1 MFINLVGQPPWTL
14 RDNKPLKHSRGGGRA
29 ESFLGRWG
37 WRDVKLVTWKAEAF
51 QKRSGQ
57 PVVGVEFFPS
67 LAPFRKEEKTAN
79 TDPSIHSNL
88 SL

>member
-1 MFINLVGQPPWTL
+1 M
-14 RDNKPLKHSRGGGRA
+14 
-29 ESFLGRWG
+29 
-37 WRDVKLVTWKAEAF
+37 TWKAEAF